1 MEHPH
6 CGEAHGQFNK
16 QFDTPDNEMVALLR
30 MAFQRKLVLKIDKNN
45 SIVWNIPHM
54 YV

>member
-16 QFDTPDNEMVALLR
+16 HFYTSNTEMVALLR
-30 MAFQRKLVLKIDKNN
+30 MAFQRKLVLKID
-45 SIVWNIPHM
+45 
-54 YV
+54 